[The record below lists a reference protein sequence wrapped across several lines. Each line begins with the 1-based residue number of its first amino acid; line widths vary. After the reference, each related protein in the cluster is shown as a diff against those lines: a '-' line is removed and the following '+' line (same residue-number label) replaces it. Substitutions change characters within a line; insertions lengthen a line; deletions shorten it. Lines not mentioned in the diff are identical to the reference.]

1 MAAVH
6 RLEDAWQ
13 DLPLLTGW
21 HVHDPDGSIN
31 VTVELNPGQQFEDH
45 ARRLRLILSDFADHL
60 TLTTGSETVIGW

>member
-13 DLPLLTGW
+13 DLPLVTGW

-45 ARRLRLILSDFADHL
+45 ARRLRLILATSPI
-60 TLTTGSETVIGW
+60 TSR